1 MGDSVI
7 VTRLGTPERLIR
19 AAQEELIHTHGL
31 LEMQAVARRAKVSV
45 GLAYH
50 HFGSKAGLIA
60 AVVEGFYNRL
70 EEVAFSPSKLI
81 SPDWAGREKERI
93 AAYILFHY
101 DHPFA
106 ALVVGPLSRAAEV
119 LDVEQAFTKRQ
130 LTAGAYNLRAG
141 QRAGVVLAEL
151 DPRLTIA
158 LMIGGIRQALIG
170 ALVSSHRPDRD
181 ALTDKIWAFVA
192 GALRLPAVQ
201 VSTQGASDYVALPQT
216 SDAHSRKEPQRRG

>member
-1 MGDSVI
+1 MAASK
-7 VTRLGTPERLIR
+7 LGTPERLIR
-19 AAQEELIHTHGL
+19 AAQDELIQTRGL

-60 AVVEGFYNRL
+60 AVVEAFYNRL
-70 EEVAFSPSKLI
+70 EEVAFSPSKLT

-93 AAYILFHY
+93 AAYISFHY

-106 ALVVGPLSRAAEV
+106 PLVVGPLSRAAEV
-119 LDVEQAFTKRQ
+119 LDVEQAFTRRQ
-130 LTAGAYNLRAG
+130 LTAGAHNLRAG
-141 QRAGVVLAEL
+141 HRVGVIPAGL

-170 ALVSSHRPDRD
+170 ALTASHRPDR
-181 ALTDKIWAFVA
+181 AELTDKIWVFVA
-192 GALRLPAVQ
+192 GALRLPAV
-201 VSTQGASDYVALPQT
+201 D
-216 SDAHSRKEPQRRG
+216 SRVQA

>member
-1 MGDSVI
+1 MTATKI
-7 VTRLGTPERLIR
+7 GTPERLVS
-19 AAQEELIHTHGL
+19 AAQEELIQSHGL
-31 LEMQAVARRAKVSV
+31 LEMQAVAKRAKVSV

-70 EEVAFSPSKLI
+70 EDVAFNPSKLTA
-81 SPDWAGREKERI
+81 PDWAGREKQRI
-93 AAYILFHY
+93 AAYIAFHY

-106 ALVVGPLSRAAEV
+106 PLVVGPLSRAPEV

-141 QRAGVVLAEL
+141 QREGVIPPDL

-158 LMIGGIRQALIG
+158 LLIGGIRQALIG
-170 ALVSSHRPDRD
+170 ALMSSHRPDP
-181 ALTDKIWAFVA
+181 AELTDKIWVFVA
-192 GALRLPAVQ
+192 GGLRLPVPEVGRRSA
-201 VSTQGASDYVALPQT
+201 GDRVA
-216 SDAHSRKEPQRRG
+216 

>member
-1 MGDSVI
+1 MAATKI
-7 VTRLGTPERLIR
+7 GTPERLIG
-19 AAQEELIHTHGL
+19 AAQAELIQGRGL

-60 AVVEGFYNRL
+60 AVVEAFYDRL
-70 EEVAFSPSKLI
+70 EEVAFSPSNLV
-81 SPDWAGREKERI
+81 SPDWAGRERERI
-93 AAYILFHY
+93 AAYIAFHY

-106 ALVVGPLSRAAEV
+106 PLVVGPLSRAAEV

-130 LTAGAYNLRAG
+130 LAAGAHNLRAA
-141 QRAGVVLAEL
+141 QRDGVIPADL

-170 ALVSSHRPDRD
+170 ALTKDRRPDRG
-181 ALTDKIWAFVA
+181 ALTDKIWVFVA
-192 GALRLPAVQ
+192 GALRL
-201 VSTQGASDYVALPQT
+201 
-216 SDAHSRKEPQRRG
+216 

>member
-1 MGDSVI
+1 MGATKI
-7 VTRLGTPERLIR
+7 GTPERLVR
-19 AAQEELIHTHGL
+19 AAQDELIHGGGL

-60 AVVEGFYNRL
+60 AVVEAFYDRL
-70 EEVAFSPSKLI
+70 EEAAFNPSNLT
-81 SPDWAGREKERI
+81 SSNWAGREKERI
-93 AAYILFHY
+93 AAYISFHY

-106 ALVVGPLSRAAEV
+106 PLVVGPLSRAAEV

-130 LTAGAYNLRAG
+130 LAAGAHNLRAG
-141 QRAGVVLAEL
+141 QRDGVIPADL

-170 ALVSSHRPDRD
+170 ALTKGQRPDRKE
-181 ALTDKIWAFVA
+181 LTEKIWIFIV
-192 GALRLPAVQ
+192 GALRLPPEAVGGRDPA
-201 VSTQGASDYVALPQT
+201 V
-216 SDAHSRKEPQRRG
+216 

>member
-1 MGDSVI
+1 MSAAKI
-7 VTRLGTPERLIR
+7 GTPDRLIR
-19 AAQEELIHTHGL
+19 AAQDELIHGGGL

-60 AVVEGFYNRL
+60 AVVEAFYDRL
-70 EEVAFSPSKLI
+70 EEAAFNPSNLT
-81 SPDWAGREKERI
+81 SSSWAGREKERI
-93 AAYILFHY
+93 AAYVSFHY

-106 ALVVGPLSRAAEV
+106 PLVVGPLSRAAEV

-130 LTAGAYNLRAG
+130 LAAGAYNIRAG
-141 QRAGVVLAEL
+141 QRDGVIPADL

-170 ALVSSHRPDRD
+170 ALTKPQRPDRRE
-181 ALTDKIWAFVA
+181 LTGKIWIFIAD
-192 GALRLPAVQ
+192 ALRLPPEAA
-201 VSTQGASDYVALPQT
+201 GGRAPAI
-216 SDAHSRKEPQRRG
+216 

>member
-1 MGDSVI
+1 MDAV
-7 VTRLGTPERLIR
+7 RLGTPERLIR
-19 AAQEELIHTHGL
+19 AAQDELIQGGGL

-60 AVVEGFYNRL
+60 AVVQSFYDRL
-70 EEVAFSPSKLI
+70 EEVAFNPSNLRA
-81 SPDWAGREKERI
+81 SNWPGREKERI

-101 DHPFA
+101 NHPFA
-106 ALVVGPLSRAAEV
+106 PLVVGPLSRAAEV

-130 LTAGAYNLRAG
+130 LAAGAYNLRVG
-141 QRAGVVLAEL
+141 QRAGVIPADL

-170 ALVSSHRPDRD
+170 ALTKVQRPDPK
-181 ALTDKIWAFVA
+181 ALTEKIWVFIV
-192 GALRLPAVQ
+192 GALRLPPETAA
-201 VSTQGASDYVALPQT
+201 GR
-216 SDAHSRKEPQRRG
+216 DAAA